1 MSMTGVWRN
10 RQTPKDAHCGIFND
24 VTALSFQNERTIK
37 GLENVLSLKHLL
49 SSVRIRL
56 LVIALL
62 PMLVL
67 MPLILGGSMQRWAGK
82 IDDILITKVNG
93 DLTIANQYLQ
103 RLLDSSGERMAALAN
118 SVALRDALDDRAAR
132 QVLLDQQ
139 RMQLGLDFL
148 YLTDGT
154 TGPDGFAPGDWPVIR
169 HAMAGRWRSAVD
181 ILGPAQLEALASG
194 LAGRAA
200 IPLVETRAAVPT
212 DRTMETRGMIIHSAA
227 PVRLPDGTRGAL
239 VGGRLLNRNL
249 DFIDTINDLVYRE
262 QSLPNGSQGTATLFL
277 EDVRVSTN
285 VRLFENVRALGTRV
299 SSEVRARVLDEGQ
312 VWLDR
317 AFVVNDWYISA
328 YEPITDSH
336 GARVGMLYV
345 GFLETPFQA
354 AKTNAIV
361 TAVGFFLLITLVS
374 VPIFLRW
381 AGRIFLPLERM
392 TQTIAR
398 VEAGDMSARNA
409 PKADSG
415 EIAQVAGHLDTLLD
429 QVQERDRQLRDWA
442 ESLERKVA
450 ERTRDLQAA
459 NQQLELTTEQLV
471 MSEKLAAVGEIT
483 ASVAHEINNPI
494 AVIQGNLEVARA
506 MLEDEADKVHTEF
519 ALIDDQVYRISA
531 IVSKLLQFA
540 KPEEF
545 SDASNIIAAG
555 DVVRDCLVLT
565 RHQTEAA
572 GIEIVTDLQAEA
584 DVRMSRTEL
593 QQVLVNLILNA
604 VQAMP
609 QGGVLTVRA
618 AGTHDSVTITVQD
631 TGLGIAPDVQK
642 RIFDPFFTTKQAEG
656 TGLGLSIS
664 QRLITRAGGT
674 LEVDSTLGQGSR
686 FIITLPPAQA
696 GTP

>member
-1 MSMTGVWRN
+1 M
-10 RQTPKDAHCGIFND
+10 
-24 VTALSFQNERTIK
+24 
-37 GLENVLSLKHLL
+37 LSLKHLF

-67 MPLILGGSMQRWAGK
+67 MPLMLGGSMLRWAGK

-93 DLTIANQYLQ
+93 DLTIADQYLQ
-103 RLLDSSGERMAALAN
+103 RLLDTSGERMAALAD
-118 SVALRDALDDRAAR
+118 SVALRDVLGNDAAR
-132 QVLLDQQ
+132 QALLDQQ
-139 RMQLGLDFL
+139 RVLLGLDFL
-148 YLTDGT
+148 YLTDGM
-154 TGPDGFAPGDWPVIR
+154 TGPDGFTPGDWPVVR
-169 HAMAGRWRSAVD
+169 HAMSGHWRSAVD
-181 ILGPAQLEALASG
+181 ILGAEHLNALHPG
-194 LAGRAA
+194 LAARAA
-200 IPLVETRAAVPT
+200 IPLVDTRAAVPT
-212 DRTMETRGMIIHSAA
+212 DRTVETRGMIIHSAA

-249 DFIDTINDLVYRE
+249 DFIDTINGLVYRE

-299 SSEVRARVLDEGQ
+299 SAEVRARVLDEGQ

-328 YEPITDSH
+328 YEPITDSR

-354 AKTNAIV
+354 AKTNAIL
-361 TAVGFFLLITLVS
+361 TAVGFFLLIALVS

-409 PKADSG
+409 PEADSG
-415 EIAQVAGHLDTLLD
+415 EISQVAGHLDTLLD

-442 ESLERKVA
+442 ERLERKVA
-450 ERTRDLQAA
+450 ERTRDLQEA
-459 NQQLELTTEQLV
+459 NRQLELTTEQLV

-506 MLEDEADKVHTEF
+506 MLAEEADKVHTEF
-519 ALIDDQVYRISA
+519 SLIDDQVYRISA

-540 KPEEF
+540 KPEEY
-545 SDASNIIAAG
+545 SDASNILAAG

-565 RHQTEAA
+565 RHQTEVS
-572 GIEIVTDLQAEA
+572 GIEIVTDLQGEA
-584 DVRMSRTEL
+584 NVRMARTEL

-609 QGGVLTVRA
+609 QGGVLTVRVA
-618 AGTHDSVTITVQD
+618 DMQDSVTISVED
-631 TGLGIAPDVQK
+631 TGHGIAPEAQK

-664 QRLITRAGGT
+664 QRLVTRAGGT
-674 LEVDSTLGQGSR
+674 LEVHSIEGQGSH
-686 FIITLPPAQA
+686 FIVTLPSAQE
-696 GTP
+696 G

>member
-1 MSMTGVWRN
+1 MSDMKSLWSVGGNRALWIWQGRDVLHWRGGNVDAASERGPGVLVRLF
-10 RQTPKDAHCGIFND
+10 G
-24 VTALSFQNERTIK
+24 
-37 GLENVLSLKHLL
+37 
-49 SSVRIRL
+49 SVRIRL

-67 MPLILGGSMQRWAGK
+67 LPLLLGGTTLRWTGR
-82 IDDILITKVNG
+82 IDDLLITKVNG
-93 DLTIANQYLQ
+93 DLTIADQYRK
-103 RLLDSSGERMAALAN
+103 RLLENSGERLDAIAK
-118 SVALRDALDDRAAR
+118 SVALRAVMERPQARTALLEAERER
-132 QVLLDQQ
+132 
-139 RMQLGLDFL
+139 LGLDFL
-148 YLTDGT
+148 YLTDDAAVR
-154 TGPDGFAPGDWPVIR
+154 DGFDPSDWPVVR
-169 HAMAGRWRSAVD
+169 SALQGQWRSAVD
-181 ILGPAQLEALASG
+181 ILSRDQMSALAPG
-194 LAGRAA
+194 MAERAA
-200 IPLVETRAAVPT
+200 IRLVETRAAVPT
-212 DRTMETRGMIIHSAA
+212 DRAIEDRGMIIHSAA
-227 PVRLPDGTRGAL
+227 PIPLPDGRPGAL
-239 VGGRLLNRNL
+239 VGGMLLNRNL
-249 DFIDTINDLVYRE
+249 DFIDTINALVYRD
-262 QSLPNGSQGTATLFL
+262 QSLPEGSQGTATLFL

-299 SSEVRARVLDEGQ
+299 SAEVRARVLTEGQ
-312 VWLDR
+312 TWLDR

-328 YEPITDSH
+328 YEPIIDSR

-354 AKTNAIV
+354 AKTSTMIILAALFVLI
-361 TAVGFFLLITLVS
+361 AVLS

-381 AGRIFLPLERM
+381 AGHIFLPLERM

-398 VEAGDMSARNA
+398 VEAGDMNARNR
-409 PKADSG
+409 PGADTG
-415 EIAQVAGHLDTLLD
+415 EIAQVAAHLDELVD
-429 QVQERDRQLRDWA
+429 QIQERDRQLREWG
-442 ESLERKVA
+442 ESLEHKVEA
-450 ERTRDLQAA
+450 RTRDLREA
-459 NQQLELTTEQLV
+459 NRKLEKTTERLI

-519 ALIDDQVYRISA
+519 ALIDDQVYGISA

-555 DVVRDCLVLT
+555 DVVPDCLVLT

-656 TGLGLSIS
+656 TGLGLSIR

>member
-1 MSMTGVWRN
+1 
-10 RQTPKDAHCGIFND
+10 
-24 VTALSFQNERTIK
+24 
-37 GLENVLSLKHLL
+37 
-49 SSVRIRL
+49 
-56 LVIALL
+56 
-62 PMLVL
+62 MLVL
-67 MPLILGGSMQRWAGK
+67 MPLMLGGSMLRWAGK

-93 DLTIANQYLQ
+93 DLTIADQYLQ
-103 RLLDSSGERMAALAN
+103 RLLDTSGERMAALAD
-118 SVALRDALDDRAAR
+118 SVALRDVLGNDAAR
-132 QVLLDQQ
+132 QALLDQQ
-139 RMQLGLDFL
+139 RVQLGLDFL
-148 YLTDGT
+148 YLTDGI
-154 TGPDGFAPGDWPVIR
+154 TGPDGFTPGDWPVVR
-169 HAMAGRWRSAVD
+169 HAMSGHWRSAVD
-181 ILGPAQLEALASG
+181 ILGAEHLNALHPG
-194 LAGRAA
+194 LAARAA
-200 IPLVETRAAVPT
+200 IPLVDTRAAVPT
-212 DRTMETRGMIIHSAA
+212 DRTVETRGMIIHSAA

-249 DFIDTINDLVYRE
+249 DFIDTINGLVYRE

-299 SSEVRARVLDEGQ
+299 SAEVRARVLDEGQ

-328 YEPITDSH
+328 YEPITDSR

-354 AKTNAIV
+354 AKTNAIL
-361 TAVGFFLLITLVS
+361 TAVGFFLLIALVS
-374 VPIFLRW
+374 VPIFLSW

-409 PKADSG
+409 PEADSG
-415 EIAQVAGHLDTLLD
+415 EISQVAGHLDTLLD

-442 ESLERKVA
+442 ERLERKVA
-450 ERTRDLQAA
+450 ERTRDLQEA
-459 NQQLELTTEQLV
+459 NRQLELTTEQLV

-506 MLEDEADKVHTEF
+506 MLAEEADKVHTEF
-519 ALIDDQVYRISA
+519 SLIDDQVYRISA

-540 KPEEF
+540 KPEEY
-545 SDASNIIAAG
+545 SDASNILAAG

-565 RHQTEAA
+565 RHQTEVS
-572 GIEIVTDLQAEA
+572 GIEIATDLQGEA
-584 DVRMSRTEL
+584 NVRMARTEL

-609 QGGVLTVRA
+609 QGGVLTVRVA
-618 AGTHDSVTITVQD
+618 DMQDSVTITVED
-631 TGLGIAPDVQK
+631 TGHGIAPEAQK

-664 QRLITRAGGT
+664 QRLVTRTGGT
-674 LEVDSTLGQGSR
+674 LEVHSIEGQGSR
-686 FIITLPPAQA
+686 FVVTLPSAQE
-696 GTP
+696 G

>member
-1 MSMTGVWRN
+1 M
-10 RQTPKDAHCGIFND
+10 
-24 VTALSFQNERTIK
+24 
-37 GLENVLSLKHLL
+37 LSLKYLF

-67 MPLILGGSMQRWAGK
+67 MPLMLGGSMLRWAGK

-93 DLTIANQYLQ
+93 DLTIADQYLQ
-103 RLLDSSGERMAALAN
+103 RLLDTSGERMAALAD
-118 SVALRDALDDRAAR
+118 SVALRDVLGNDAAR
-132 QVLLDQQ
+132 QALLDQQ
-139 RMQLGLDFL
+139 RVLLGLDFL
-148 YLTDGT
+148 YLTDGM
-154 TGPDGFAPGDWPVIR
+154 TGPDGFTPGDWPVVR
-169 HAMAGRWRSAVD
+169 HAMSGHWRSAVD
-181 ILGPAQLEALASG
+181 ILSAEHLNALHPG
-194 LAGRAA
+194 LAARAA
-200 IPLVETRAAVPT
+200 IPLVDTRAAVPT
-212 DRTMETRGMIIHSAA
+212 DRTVETRGMIIHSAA

-249 DFIDTINDLVYRE
+249 DFIDTINGLVYRE

-299 SSEVRARVLDEGQ
+299 SAEVRARVLDEGQ

-328 YEPITDSH
+328 YEPITDSR

-354 AKTNAIV
+354 AKTNAIL
-361 TAVGFFLLITLVS
+361 TAVGFFLLIALVS

-409 PKADSG
+409 PEADSG
-415 EIAQVAGHLDTLLD
+415 EISQVAGHLDTLLD

-442 ESLERKVA
+442 ERLERKVA
-450 ERTRDLQAA
+450 ERTRDLQEA
-459 NQQLELTTEQLV
+459 NRQLELTTEQLV

-506 MLEDEADKVHTEF
+506 MLAEEADKVHTEF
-519 ALIDDQVYRISA
+519 SLIDDQVYRISA

-540 KPEEF
+540 KPEEY
-545 SDASNIIAAG
+545 SDASNILAAG

-565 RHQTEAA
+565 RHQTEVP
-572 GIEIVTDLQAEA
+572 GIEIATDLQGEA
-584 DVRMSRTEL
+584 NVRMARTEL

-604 VQAMP
+604 VKAMP
-609 QGGVLTVRA
+609 QGGVLTVRVA
-618 AGTHDSVTITVQD
+618 DMQDSVTITVED
-631 TGLGIAPDVQK
+631 TGHGIAPEAQK

-664 QRLITRAGGT
+664 QRLVTRAGGT
-674 LEVDSTLGQGSR
+674 LEVHSIEGQGSH
-686 FIITLPPAQA
+686 FIVTLPSAQE
-696 GTP
+696 G